1 MRPLKR
7 LLPNAQVDIYESMPV
22 PFGLVRFGVAPDHPE
37 VKNVINTFTKTA
49 RNPNVRF
56 IGNVSIGRDVSLDE
70 LRHAYHA
77 VLLTYGADQD
87 RALDIPGEN
96 LGNVIS
102 ARRFVGWYNG
112 LPWDRNLN
120 VNLDVEVAAILG
132 QGNVALDIARIL
144 LTPIDKLRCTDIT
157 EHALAALS
165 KSRVKRVLMIGRRG
179 PLQVAFTIKELR
191 EMVNLPECGTV
202 MNPQEFVGVPEV
214 IPCSDYSMNP
224 LHPLTV
230 ALTKTSQES
239 YLTLARP
246 RRRLTELLCKT
257 ALEPNVSQG
266 TKSFCPM
273 FLRTPKRF
281 LPHPDN
287 QEVVGGIELIVNR
300 LEGPDLVHQR
310 AMPTEEV
317 DTVECGLAL
326 RSIGYRSVKADPKI
340 PFDDTRGRVRN
351 SNGVIEPGLYS
362 AGWLATGPMGVIL
375 STMNNAFTVAQTIA
389 KDFKD
394 GVVDPIT
401 KKSGF
406 QHVCSLLKDKGV
418 QWVSFSDWEKIDQ
431 VEKERGARL
440 GKPREKIVD
449 IKEMLSIAG
458 SKR

>member
-1 MRPLKR
+1 MNEERER
-7 LLPNAQVDIYESMPV
+7 EEIE
-22 PFGLVRFGVAPDHPE
+22 
-37 VKNVINTFTKTA
+37 T
-49 RNPNVRF
+49 
-56 IGNVSIGRDVSLDE
+56 DE
-70 LRHAYHA
+70 L
-77 VLLTYGADQD
+77 LL
-87 RALDIPGEN
+87 
-96 LGNVIS
+96 S
-102 ARRFVGWYNG
+102 ATRVVVARE
-112 LPWDRNLN
+112 
-120 VNLDVEVAAILG
+120 VEVSASISTLSS
-132 QGNVALDIARIL
+132 L
-144 LTPIDKLRCTDIT
+144 LNRRVLRHCTDIT
-157 EHALAALS
+157 EHALVALS
-165 KSRVKRVLMIGRRG
+165 MSRVKRVLMIGRRG

-191 EMVNLPECGTV
+191 EMVNLPECGIV

-214 IPCSDYSMNP
+214 IPS
-224 LHPLTV
+224 
-230 ALTKTSQES
+230 
-239 YLTLARP
+239 LARP

-257 ALEPNVSQG
+257 ALEPSVSQG
-266 TKSFCPM
+266 TKSFCPL

-281 LPHPDN
+281 LPHSDN

-310 AMPTEEV
+310 AMPTDEM
-317 DTVECGLAL
+317 DTIECGLAL

-340 PFDDTRGRVRN
+340 PFDNTRGRVRN

>member
-1 MRPLKR
+1 MAKN

-112 LPWDRNLN
+112 LPWDRDLA

-157 EHALAALS
+157 EHALVALS

-191 EMVNLPECGTV
+191 EMVNLPECITV
-202 MNPQEFVGVPEV
+202 MNPQEFV
-214 IPCSDYSMNP
+214 
-224 LHPLTV
+224 
-230 ALTKTSQES
+230 A
-239 YLTLARP
+239 LARP

-257 ALEPNVSQG
+257 ALEPKVSQG
-266 TKSFCPM
+266 IKSFCPM

-281 LPHPDN
+281 LPRPDN

-300 LEGPDLVHQR
+300 LEGLDLVHQR
-310 AMPTEEV
+310 AMPTDEV

-394 GVVDPIT
+394 GAVDPIT
-401 KKSGF
+401 EKSGF

-418 QWVSFSDWEKIDQ
+418 QWVSFSDWERIDQ
-431 VEKERGARL
+431 VEKERGVRL